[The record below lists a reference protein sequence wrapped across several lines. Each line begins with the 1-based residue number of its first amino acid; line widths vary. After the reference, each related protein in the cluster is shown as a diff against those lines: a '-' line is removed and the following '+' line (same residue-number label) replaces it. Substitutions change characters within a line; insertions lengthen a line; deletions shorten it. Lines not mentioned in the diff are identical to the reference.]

1 MLDLVP
7 PSRLTHLEVLLMKST
22 IALAALA
29 LATAIT
35 AQAQQPAAHR
45 TGAPHAKAGASA
57 AKVSTRRDGIR
68 LVTVTANDYAFVAP
82 DTIPAGLTDVRLL
95 NKGTEMHH
103 VWLIRLEAG
112 KTMKD
117 LFDAMGPHGALPA
130 WARDVGGPN
139 TPGPNGEAAAI
150 LRLVPGR
157 YAMICVI
164 PSPDG
169 KPHVMKG
176 MAKEVTVTPASSNT
190 AKANIRINSTM
201 TLVDY
206 GFQFSQPLQAGKQT
220 IRVRNAAK
228 QGHEVVILKLAPGKK
243 ASDFFA
249 WIEKMEGPPPAMP
262 VGGTTPMAQ
271 GEENIITLDFTPGE
285 YALICFVP
293 DAKDGK
299 PHVAHG
305 MTTEITIAAAK

>member
-1 MLDLVP
+1 
-7 PSRLTHLEVLLMKST
+7 MKSI
-22 IALAALA
+22 IALAGLA
-29 LATAIT
+29 LAAATAVE
-35 AQAQQPAAHR
+35 AQAPAAHHG
-45 TGAPHAKAGASA
+45 GARIGPAGSA
-57 AKVSTRRDGIR
+57 TPKSVVRRDGIR
-68 LVTVTANDYAFVAP
+68 QVTVTANDFAFDAP
-82 DTIPAGLTDVRLL
+82 DTIPAGLTEVRLL

-103 VWLIRLEAG
+103 VWLIRLESG

-117 LFDAMGPHGALPA
+117 LFDAMGPHGAMPE

-139 TPGPNGEAAAI
+139 TPGPNGEATAI
-150 LRLVPGR
+150 LRLHPGR

-164 PSPDG
+164 PSKDG

-190 AKANIRINSTM
+190 SRANLRINATM

-220 IRVRNAAK
+220 IRVTNAAK
-228 QGHEVVILKLAPGKK
+228 QGHEVVILKLAPGRK
-243 ASDFFA
+243 AADVLA
-249 WIEKMEGPPPAMP
+249 WMEKMEGPPPGMP
-262 VGGTTPMAQ
+262 IGGTTPMAH
-271 GEENIITLDFTPGE
+271 GEENIITLDLSAGE

-299 PHVAHG
+299 PHFVHG
-305 MTTEITIAAAK
+305 MADEIRIGGK